1 MHKFVMK
8 WGADESQKHDHQS
21 VMTFTKDRHGAT
33 ENSEPLL
40 KTHLRYNKIIY

>member
-1 MHKFVMK
+1 MHKFVMG

-40 KTHLRYNKIIY
+40 YNKIIY